1 MLGTF
6 FSVATT
12 LFGLKQQSD
21 ASKEA
26 NLAGQ
31 SRQKATEI
39 KNFQQKVGF
48 INQFMSAEADF
59 LSAGVQSG
67 AGLGSSGVQ
76 GTMASARSQAAG
88 RIGEYD
94 ELSRLGGE
102 YSTHLGDAAR
112 RTLYANAALTMGGMF
127 ATHAG
132 SIDAGI
138 EGAWGSLTSGSAA
151 TSSSGCS
158 GNTYS
163 QNQAQ
168 STPGM
173 ERK

>member
-76 GTMASARSQAAG
+76 GTMASARSQAAA
-88 RIGEYD
+88 RIGEFD
-94 ELSRLGGE
+94 ELGKLGAE
-102 YSTHLGDAAR
+102 YSQHMAASSRASTLGAAGL
-112 RTLYANAALTMGGMF
+112 TLGGMF
-127 ATHAG
+127 ATHSEAIDDWAG
-132 SIDAGI
+132 GI
-138 EGAWGSLTSGSAA
+138 FKKEEESP
-151 TSSSGCS
+151 
-158 GNTYS
+158 N
-163 QNQAQ
+163 
-168 STPGM
+168 
-173 ERK
+173 